1 MILTMLV
8 VVAIAMLV
16 HHTYALELDSVVQ
29 AKPSVEAD
37 GLNEA
42 KITGTWHRHDPEPL
56 SKG

>member
-8 VVAIAMLV
+8 MVAIAMLV
-16 HHTYALELDSVVQ
+16 HHELELDSVVQ